1 MKKIFIALSVLATLT
16 LGIGSA
22 LAVPGV
28 PDKVPGSDFV
38 APFLVSTDRVDVTIN
53 SGATTAYNLSE
64 VRGSATDLH
73 FYFFTTKSV
82 LVYSVWV
89 PITHWGTIMLDV
101 GLLIRDMDPTNRA
114 KLEMT
119 VNGVTSYAGYIYAE
133 NHIWV
138 PNPAAPGALMRVR
151 GTTDNVLGSLYF
163 LDLANGK
170 SGASTIPMKEFF
182 TRGLGVNKATAA
194 LNAADLTMAGSAAAG
209 WTIPAANNNFY
220 ARWAITGYGRT
231 PNLTTGLMPVL
242 SSTFDTV
249 LVDLYNNYERWSPM
263 ALATATRLVNGNAL
277 PITSVGGTAT
287 TAAYQT
293 PAAAVWFR
301 MFPEYYMLDASGETT
316 FVLWQNGLPNGT
328 TFHVYVINNEENY
341 NDITITIDELT
352 FIDAR
357 DTVPDGLKVTYPYF
371 GAYNL
376 DFADSSSATS
386 VSMWAEALGWN
397 WQTADNGA
405 TSASTNWQVL
415 KEMARDVGTTGATPF
430 PNHAQ

>member
-1 MKKIFIALSVLATLT
+1 V
-16 LGIGSA
+16 
-22 LAVPGV
+22 
-28 PDKVPGSDFV
+28 
-38 APFLVSTDRVDVTIN
+38 
-53 SGATTAYNLSE
+53 
-64 VRGSATDLH
+64 
-73 FYFFTTKSV
+73 
-82 LVYSVWV
+82 
-89 PITHWGTIMLDV
+89 
-101 GLLIRDMDPTNRA
+101 
-114 KLEMT
+114 T
-119 VNGVTSYAGYIYAE
+119 VNGVESYAGYVYAE
-133 NHIWV
+133 NHIWI
-138 PNPAAPGALMRVR
+138 PNSAAPGTLTRVR
-151 GTTDNVLGSLYF
+151 GTTDNVIGSLYF
-163 LDLANGK
+163 LDLSNGK
-170 SGASTIPMKEFF
+170 AGASAIPMKEYY
-182 TRGLGVNKATAA
+182 TRGLTTGAQLTLGGGAA
-194 LNAADLTMAGSAAAG
+194 SWVASEDQL
-209 WTIPAANNNFY
+209 
-220 ARWAITGYGRT
+220 ARWAITGYRRALISAATAASGT
-231 PNLTTGLMPVL
+231 AGAGLMPL
-242 SSTFDTV
+242 ATTFFDTV
-249 LVDLYNNYERWSPM
+249 LVDTYNNYERFSPM
-263 ALATATRLVNGNAL
+263 ALAAATELVEGNLLVTTQGLTAASTATVLQYNYPN
-277 PITSVGGTAT
+277 
-287 TAAYQT
+287 
-293 PAAAVWFR
+293 AAAWFR